1 MSKRVASLSGAA
13 LRVEALREEGRAE
26 LVDLLES
33 LPGSKCLVLE
43 SHIGG
48 LLNHVIPEGSKV
60 SFRALPSVSL
70 FFVVVVVFAVVGVGV
85 GNGCRC
91 VSSAACCLRFAVG
104 SNRQVDTASVG
115 CTLC

>member
-1 MSKRVASLSGAA
+1 MAKRVASLSGAA

-43 SHIGG
+43 GHIGG

-60 SFRALPSVSL
+60 RCSLGDRRSLCHTCTALSL
-70 FFVVVVVFAVVGVGV
+70 VLV
-85 GNGCRC
+85 
-91 VSSAACCLRFAVG
+91 L
-104 SNRQVDTASVG
+104 
-115 CTLC
+115 